1 MPLKENKGPFHRPGR
16 TAAKKRPTR
25 EMRKQRGITMT
36 QAERRIY
43 LIQALRKEQPE
54 YAELQIPSAAQ
65 EQKRLLRT
73 LLNIRMPLPISEAFL
88 QVQDAYLQ
96 EEIHRKGV
104 TQFAGMAPVQEELYL
119 WQGDITTLRCG
130 AIVNAANSRLL
141 GCFIPCHGCID
152 NAIHTFAG
160 IQLRLVC
167 AALMQKQGHEEET
180 GKAKITPAF
189 NLPCQWILHTVG
201 PVIHGGVSKRDE
213 EQLASCYRSCLSL
226 ADQNRVESIAFCCI
240 STGEFRFPNRRAA
253 QIAVRAVQA
262 YKAATHSKIKVIF
275 NAFKQMDYDIY
286 RELLGAN

>member
-88 QVQDAYLQ
+88 RVQDAYLQ

-189 NLPCQWILHTVG
+189 NLPCQWILHTVAPSFTAALAKG
-201 PVIHGGVSKRDE
+201 MRSSLPPAIAPVFLWRIKTVSKALRF
-213 EQLASCYRSCLSL
+213 A
-226 ADQNRVESIAFCCI
+226 AFPQGNFAFQPGGRRRLRC
-240 STGEFRFPNRRAA
+240 GRFKPIRRQHTAKL
-253 QIAVRAVQA
+253 R
-262 YKAATHSKIKVIF
+262 
-275 NAFKQMDYDIY
+275 
-286 RELLGAN
+286 